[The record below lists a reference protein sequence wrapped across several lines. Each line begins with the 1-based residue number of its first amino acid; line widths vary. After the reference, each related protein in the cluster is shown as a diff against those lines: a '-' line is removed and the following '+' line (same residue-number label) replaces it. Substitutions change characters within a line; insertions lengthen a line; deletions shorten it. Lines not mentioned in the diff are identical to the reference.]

1 MTSAATKDED
11 MAVAV
16 PAELARLAGIEPGI
30 EIDVELTDAGLLVR
44 PKAVADA
51 EDAEDLAAA
60 EVPSRSTRPRE
71 ARSSPGATSRATR
84 ISRPPWPTPS
94 GSCPARRL

>member
-1 MTSAATKDED
+1 VISAATKDED

-60 EVPSRSTRPRE
+60 EAALAEHEAEGGKIVSGRDVPRDSD
-71 ARSSPGATSRATR
+71 
-84 ISRPPWPTPS
+84 
-94 GSCPARRL
+94 